1 MKVLSPAQMKELD
14 QYTIENEPVTSL
26 NLMERASEAMVQVI
40 TSRWSAEHPVKVFA
54 GPGNN
59 GGDALAVARLLAERD
74 YLVEVFLFNTTGKIS
89 PDCLENRNR
98 LEKSKKLTFNEITS
112 QFTPPELNS
121 DMLVIDGL
129 FGSGLNKPLSGGFA
143 SVAKYINA
151 SPATVVSLDMPSG
164 LMSEDN
170 TFNIPAHI
178 VKATLTLTL
187 QLPKLAF
194 FFAENQVYL
203 GEWMVLDI
211 GIHPQGLELMDTDY
225 TITEKQDIARILHKR
240 HKFAHK
246 GDMGH
251 ALLVAGKYGMAG
263 AAILSAKACLRSGV
277 GKVTVHTPVRNN
289 SILQIAVPEAI
300 MDHDKHEAVFTHV
313 NQMESYQAVAAGPG
327 IGTQKETAIAL
338 MELMRSAHSPLIL
351 DADALNILG
360 EHRGWMA
367 QVPTLSILTPHVKE
381 MERLVGNCVS
391 SYERLMKAKELAEQ
405 RQLYIILKGA
415 WTAVIT
421 PEGRITLN
429 PTGNPGMATAGSG
442 DVLTGILLGLLA
454 QGYKHEEA
462 CKLGVYLHGLSG
474 DLAAKDLG
482 EESLTASDLIT
493 YLPHA
498 FKKLKETEI

>member
-14 QYTIENEPVTSL
+14 QYTIAHEPISSL
-26 NLMERASEAMVQVI
+26 NLMERAAEAMVKAI
-40 TSRWSAEHPVKVFA
+40 TSRWSSKHPVKVFA

-59 GGDALAVARLLAERD
+59 GGDALAVARLLAKQD
-74 YLVEVFLFNTTGKIS
+74 YLVEVFLFNTSGKLS
-89 PDCLENRNR
+89 PDCLANKDRIVA
-98 LEKSKKLTFNEITS
+98 SKKLTFNEITS
-112 QFTPPELNS
+112 QFNPPELTS
-121 DMLVIDGL
+121 EMLVVDGL
-129 FGSGLNKPLSGGFA
+129 FGNGLNKPLSGGFA
-143 SVAKYINA
+143 SVVKYINA
-151 SPATVVSLDMPSG
+151 SPATVISLDLPSG
-164 LMSEDN
+164 LMSLDN
-170 TFNIPAHI
+170 TYNIPAHI
-178 VKATLTLTL
+178 VKATVTLTL
-187 QLPKLAF
+187 QLPKLSF

-203 GEWMVLDI
+203 GEWVVLDI
-211 GIHPQGLELMDTDY
+211 GLHPQGLEEILADY
-225 TITEKQDIARILHKR
+225 TITEHAEMRKLLHKR
-240 HKFAHK
+240 QKFAHK

-251 ALLVAGKYGMAG
+251 ALLVAGKYGMCG
-263 AAILSAKACLRSGV
+263 AAILAAKACLRSGV
-277 GKVTVHTPVRNN
+277 GKITVHTPIRNN
-289 SILQIAVPEAI
+289 AMLQLAVPEAI
-300 MDHDKHEAVFTHV
+300 MDHDKHDSYTTYIHKPEI
-313 NQMESYQAVAAGPG
+313 YQAVAVGPG
-327 IGTQKETAIAL
+327 IGLQKDTAIAFL
-338 MELMRSAHSPLIL
+338 EMMHGMHCPLVI

-462 CKLGVYLHGLSG
+462 CRLGVYLHGLAG

-482 EESLTASDLIT
+482 EECLTASDIIS

-498 FKKLKETEI
+498 FKKLKETE